1 MSFFPVQRQ
10 LPRINQHFL
19 LLFQFLID
27 ILSFCSFSVDI
38 SSPSDRLSVTLTLL
52 LTAVAFKFVV
62 SQSLPTISYLT
73 LLVSWCP
80 SHVLVTFHFELDM
93 LEQCDQYVHPQGLLP
108 YDKAEMLIVSL
119 RCIIIKLMILVSL
132 RVLMTMKT
140 LIILAVKVCFRVHSK
155 KQ

>member
-10 LPRINQHFL
+10 LPRINTFFV
-19 LLFQFLID
+19 LFQFLID

-80 SHVLVTFHFELDM
+80 SHFLVTFHFKVDM

-108 YDKAEMLIVSL
+108 YDKGRHAHCLPKGYKS
-119 RCIIIKLMILVSL
+119 MILVSL
-132 RVLMTMKT
+132 RVLMIMKT
-140 LIILAVKVCFRVHSK
+140 LLILAVKVCFRAHSK